1 MRHDHGYSD
10 EDIELLLPLL
20 NEQREKRR
28 KQIQEGW
35 QWLCAQGLPMAISMI
50 NTGSLSLGIVMFQ
63 YWRRNAEDFVA
74 LSGVKL
80 YVEIGGAWRINNL
93 NLSYEMNTT
102 EAHKAEP
109 TFAAAIAELEAYK
122 RKLEQYLV
130 Y

>member
-35 QWLCAQGLPMAISMI
+35 QWLCAQGLPMCCSSID
-50 NTGSLSLGIVMFQ
+50 TQSLSLGDVHFV
-63 YWRRNAEDFVA
+63 YWRRNAADFVSQ
-74 LSGVKL
+74 SGVNL
-80 YVEIGGAWRINNL
+80 YVKIGGKWRIEQMH
-93 NLSYEMNTT
+93 LSYKIDTT

-109 TFAAAIAELEAYK
+109 MFAAAIAELEAYK